1 MRELKFK
8 IKLPS
13 NAKRYVLQGN
23 ACWGSC
29 KPGRFG
35 LKPLSVN
42 DPSLAYSS
50 SIDREIWLT
59 FSVEVK
65 KKEQFEKRLYIAGD
79 CKFKPAIYSTVHF
92 TTCLKSTAKCTH
104 ALSVFTSLCS
114 ADRKAVKSL
123 TKQCF
128 AAIAHNVI
136 AAKAATSCNF
146 TAILFIPK
154 CGLGFGVRNIGVQAH
169 LLFGR

>member
-1 MRELKFK
+1 MQNVMFK
-8 IKLPS
+8 AQCML
-13 NAKRYVLQGN
+13 RQLQTRPV
-23 ACWGSC
+23 WV
-29 KPGRFG
+29 
-35 LKPLSVN
+35 KPLSVK

-50 SIDREIWLT
+50 SIENREIWLT
-59 FSVEVK
+59 FSIEVK
-65 KKEQFEKRLYIAGD
+65 KKEQFEKRLYFAGD
-79 CKFKPAIYSTVHF
+79 CKFRPAIYSIVHF

-128 AAIAHNVI
+128 AAIAHSVI

-146 TAILFIPK
+146 NEILYDSKRKYQIK
-154 CGLGFGVRNIGVQAH
+154 CH
-169 LLFGR
+169 LL